1 MIRMYEIG
9 VVKSIKQ
16 LYYAIFLNVTT
27 LILILETVVCLQ
39 TFFKK
44 GALKNVANFT
54 GKHLFWRLLLTNLQA
69 TDLQL

>member
-1 MIRMYEIG
+1 MIRMYRNWNS
-9 VVKSIKQ
+9 KK
-16 LYYAIFLNVTT
+16 YKTT
-27 LILILETVVCLQ
+27 ILCNFFKCNYSNFNSRNSRLQ